1 MSTKTNAVQIGQ
13 INRVALDAPAPSGI
27 IVIDL
32 IRIKYLVVAFVR
44 KNWLNLLIF
53 VLFVYLVLIKSQTIS
68 ISFAQSDATPTAKL
82 VSEKTNLKQK
92 NSKQNPDNQAAF
104 IGGALTDKDG
114 DPTEGV
120 VEVLPQRPIPPVKSA
135 YAKDSKSDKGGNG
148 GNEANLFDNVSIF
161 VAPER
166 AEAAVVKSKRDKC
179 WDYVRRFVAVAKT
192 EREKFGIPVSI
203 TLAQGLLESD
213 AGDSRL
219 TRAANNHF
227 GVKTFNARVPHVV
240 MKDDSPTDKF
250 KKYDTAWESYRDHS
264 LLLMHDHYKGLQ
276 YLSKV
281 DYVNWAKGLQKAG
294 YATDPQYAAKL
305 IKIIENLQLYKLDEV

>member
-1 MSTKTNAVQIGQ
+1 MSVKTNSVHIGQ
-13 INRVALDAPAPSGI
+13 INRVALEAPAPTGI

-32 IRIKYLVVAFVR
+32 VHIKRLSVVFVK

-53 VLFVYLVLIKSQTIS
+53 VLFMYLIFTKSQGIS
-68 ISFAQSDATPTAKL
+68 ISFANADDAPTAK
-82 VSEKTNLKQK
+82 VVAEKIVLKQK
-92 NSKQNPDNQAAF
+92 NSKQNNNNEAAF
-104 IGGALTDKDG
+104 IGGALSNKDN

-120 VEVLPQRPIPPVKSA
+120 VDLLPQRPTQPVKSA
-135 YAKDSKSDKGGNG
+135 YAKGGND
-148 GNEANLFDNVSIF
+148 ANLFDNVSIF

-166 AEAAVVKSKRDKC
+166 ANAAVVKSKKDKC
-179 WDYVRRFVAVAKT
+179 WDYVRRFMAIAKT
-192 EREKFGIPVSI
+192 EKQKFGIPVSI

-227 GVKTFNARVPHVV
+227 GVKTFNKRVPHVV

-264 LLLMHDHYKGLQ
+264 LLLMRDHYKSLQ
-276 YLSKV
+276 YLSKT

>member
-1 MSTKTNAVQIGQ
+1 MSAKTNSVHIGQ
-13 INRVALDAPAPSGI
+13 INRVALEASAPSGI

-32 IRIKYLVVAFVR
+32 IHIKRLAVIFV
-44 KNWLNLLIF
+44 KNNWLNLLIF
-53 VLFVYLVLIKSQTIS
+53 VLFMYLIFTKSQGIS
-68 ISFAQSDATPTAKL
+68 ISFANSAETPTAK
-82 VSEKTNLKQK
+82 VVAQKVNLKQK
-92 NSKQNPDNQAAF
+92 NLKQNNNEAAF
-104 IGGALTDKDG
+104 IGGALSNKDNNKDN

-120 VEVLPQRPIPPVKSA
+120 VDLLPQRPAQPVKSA
-135 YAKDSKSDKGGNG
+135 YAKG

-166 AEAAVVKSKRDKC
+166 ANATVVKSKKDKC
-179 WDYVRRFVAVAKT
+179 WDYVRRFVAIAKT
-192 EREKFGIPVSI
+192 EKQKFGIPVSI

-219 TRAANNHF
+219 TRNANNHF
-227 GVKTFNARVPHVV
+227 GVKTFNKRVPHVV

-264 LLLMHDHYKGLQ
+264 LLLMRDHYKGLQ
-276 YLSKV
+276 YLSKT

-294 YATDPQYAAKL
+294 YATDPQYASKL

>member
-1 MSTKTNAVQIGQ
+1 MSAKTNSVHIGQ
-13 INRVALDAPAPSGI
+13 IHRVAFEAPAPSGI

-32 IRIKYLVVAFVR
+32 IQIKRLAIVFLR
-44 KNWLNLLIF
+44 NNWLNLIIL
-53 VLFVYLVLIKSQTIS
+53 VLFMYLILTKSQGIS
-68 ISFAQSDATPTAKL
+68 ISFADADVAPTA
-82 VSEKTNLKQK
+82 SKTMAQKVNLKQK
-92 NSKQNPDNQAAF
+92 ESKQKHPNEAAF
-104 IGGALTDKDG
+104 IGGVLSNKND

-120 VEVLPQRPIPPVKSA
+120 VDLLPQRPTQPVKSA
-135 YAKDSKSDKGGNG
+135 YAKAGK
-148 GNEANLFDNVSIF
+148 EANLFDNVSIF

-166 AEAAVVKSKRDKC
+166 AEAAVVKSKKDKC
-179 WDYVRRFVAVAKT
+179 WDYVRRFVAIAKS
-192 EREKFGIPVSI
+192 EKQKFGIPVSI

-227 GVKTFNARVPHVV
+227 GVKTFNRRVPHVV

-250 KKYDTAWESYRDHS
+250 KKYDSAWESYRDHS
-264 LLLMHDHYKGLQ
+264 LLLMRDHYKGLQ
-276 YLSKV
+276 YLSKT

>member
-1 MSTKTNAVQIGQ
+1 MSTKTNSVQIGQ
-13 INRVALDAPAPSGI
+13 INRVALDTPAPSGI
-27 IVIDL
+27 IVVDL

-53 VLFVYLVLIKSQTIS
+53 VMFIYLILIKSQTIS
-68 ISFAQSDATPTAKL
+68 ISFAQADATPTAKL
-82 VSEKTNLKQK
+82 VSEKVNLKQK
-92 NSKQNPDNQAAF
+92 NLKQNHDNEAAF
-104 IGGALTDKDG
+104 IGGALADKDG

-120 VEVLPQRPIPPVKSA
+120 VEVLPQRPTQPVKSA
-135 YAKDSKSDKGGNG
+135 YAKGGND
-148 GNEANLFDNVSIF
+148 ANLFDNVSIF

-166 AEAAVVKSKRDKC
+166 AEAAVVKSKKDKC
-179 WDYVRRFVAVAKT
+179 WDYVRRFVAIAKT
-192 EREKFGIPVSI
+192 ERQKFGIPVSI

-213 AGDSRL
+213 AGESRL

-264 LLLMHDHYKGLQ
+264 LLLMRDHYKSLQ

>member
-1 MSTKTNAVQIGQ
+1 MSTKTNSVQIGQ
-13 INRVALDAPAPSGI
+13 INRVALDTPAPSGI

-32 IRIKYLVVAFVR
+32 IRMKYLAIGFLR

-53 VLFVYLVLIKSQTIS
+53 VLFIYLVLIKSQTIS
-68 ISFAQSDATPTAKL
+68 ISFAQSAATPTAKL
-82 VSEKTNLKQK
+82 VSEKVNLKQK
-92 NSKQNPDNQAAF
+92 NLKQNSDNEAAF

-120 VEVLPQRPIPPVKSA
+120 VEVLPQRPIQPVKSA
-135 YAKDSKSDKGGNG
+135 YAKGGND
-148 GNEANLFDNVSIF
+148 ANLFDNVSIF

-166 AEAAVVKSKRDKC
+166 AEAAVVKSKKDKC
-179 WDYVRRFVAVAKT
+179 WDYVRRFVAIAKT
-192 EREKFGIPVSI
+192 ERQKFGIPVSI

-264 LLLMHDHYKGLQ
+264 LLLMRDHYKGLQ

>member
-1 MSTKTNAVQIGQ
+1 MSTKTNSVQIGQ
-13 INRVALDAPAPSGI
+13 INRVAIDTPAPSGI

-32 IRIKYLVVAFVR
+32 IRIKYLIVSFVK

-53 VLFVYLVLIKSQTIS
+53 VLFIYLVLIKSQTIS
-68 ISFAQSDATPTAKL
+68 ISFAQVGTTPTAEL
-82 VSEKTNLKQK
+82 VSDKVEGQTKNIKQK
-92 NSKQNPDNQAAF
+92 KQNYDNEAAF
-104 IGGALTDKDG
+104 IGGALTNSNNN

-120 VEVLPQRPIPPVKSA
+120 VEVLPQRPNQPVKSA
-135 YAKDSKSDKGGNG
+135 YAKGGND
-148 GNEANLFDNVSIF
+148 ANLFDNVSIF

-179 WDYVRRFVAVAKT
+179 WDYVRRFVTIAKT
-192 EREKFGIPVSI
+192 EKQKFGIPVSI

-213 AGDSRL
+213 AGESRL

-264 LLLMHDHYKGLQ
+264 LLLMRDHYKSLQ

>member
-1 MSTKTNAVQIGQ
+1 MSAKTNSVHIGQ
-13 INRVALDAPAPSGI
+13 INRVALEASAPTGI

-32 IRIKYLVVAFVR
+32 IHIKRLALVFI
-44 KNWLNLLIF
+44 KNNWLNLLIF
-53 VLFVYLVLIKSQTIS
+53 VLFMYLIFTKSQSIS
-68 ISFAQSDATPTAKL
+68 ISFANAADVTEAKAVAQK
-82 VSEKTNLKQK
+82 VSLKQK
-92 NSKQNPDNQAAF
+92 NLKQNNNEAAF
-104 IGGALTDKDG
+104 IGGALSEKDNKKDN

-120 VEVLPQRPIPPVKSA
+120 VDLLPQRSTQPVKSA
-135 YAKDSKSDKGGNG
+135 YAKT

-166 AEAAVVKSKRDKC
+166 ADAAVVKSKKDKC
-179 WDYVRRFVAVAKT
+179 WDYVRRFVAIAKT
-192 EREKFGIPVSI
+192 EKQKFGIPVSI

-219 TRAANNHF
+219 TRNANNHF
-227 GVKTFNARVPHVV
+227 GVKTFNKRVPHVV

-264 LLLMHDHYKGLQ
+264 LLLMRDHYKGLQ
-276 YLSKV
+276 YLSKT

>member
-1 MSTKTNAVQIGQ
+1 
-13 INRVALDAPAPSGI
+13 L
-27 IVIDL
+27 
-32 IRIKYLVVAFVR
+32 
-44 KNWLNLLIF
+44 
-53 VLFVYLVLIKSQTIS
+53 
-68 ISFAQSDATPTAKL
+68 
-82 VSEKTNLKQK
+82 NLKQK
-92 NSKQNPDNQAAF
+92 NLKQNGDSEAA
-104 IGGALTDKDG
+104 IMGSPVSNRND

-120 VEVLPQRPIPPVKSA
+120 VDLLPQRAPQPVKSA
-135 YAKDSKSDKGGNG
+135 YAKGGND
-148 GNEANLFDNVSIF
+148 ANLFDNVSIF

-166 AEAAVVKSKRDKC
+166 ANAAVVKSKKDKC
-179 WDYVRRFVAVAKT
+179 WDYVRRFVAIAKT
-192 EREKFGIPVSI
+192 EKQKFGIPVSI

-213 AGDSRL
+213 AGESRL

-227 GVKTFNARVPHVV
+227 GVKTFNKHVAHVV

-264 LLLMHDHYKGLQ
+264 LLLMRDHYKGLQ
-276 YLSKV
+276 YLSKT

>member
-1 MSTKTNAVQIGQ
+1 MSTKTNSVQIGQ
-13 INRVALDAPAPSGI
+13 INRVALDTPAPSGI

-53 VLFVYLVLIKSQTIS
+53 VMFIYLILIKSQTIS
-68 ISFAQSDATPTAKL
+68 ISFAQASSTPSAKL
-82 VSEKTNLKQK
+82 VSEKLNLKQK
-92 NSKQNPDNQAAF
+92 NSKQNPDNEAAF

-120 VEVLPQRPIPPVKSA
+120 VEVLPQRAPQPVKSA
-135 YAKDSKSDKGGNG
+135 YAKGGND
-148 GNEANLFDNVSIF
+148 ANLFDNVSIF

-227 GVKTFNARVPHVV
+227 GVKTFSARVPHVV

-264 LLLMHDHYKGLQ
+264 LLLMRDHYKSLQ

-305 IKIIENLQLYKLDEV
+305 IKIIQNLQLYKLDEV

>member
-1 MSTKTNAVQIGQ
+1 MSAKTNSVHIGQ
-13 INRVALDAPAPSGI
+13 INRVALEAPAPTGI

-32 IRIKYLVVAFVR
+32 IHIKRLALVFI
-44 KNWLNLLIF
+44 KNNWLNLLIF
-53 VLFVYLVLIKSQTIS
+53 VLFMYLIFTKSQSIS
-68 ISFAQSDATPTAKL
+68 ISFAESAEVPTAKA
-82 VSEKTNLKQK
+82 VAQKVNLKQK
-92 NSKQNPDNQAAF
+92 NLKQNNNEAAF
-104 IGGALTDKDG
+104 IGGALSEKEGNKDN
-114 DPTEGV
+114 DPTDGV
-120 VEVLPQRPIPPVKSA
+120 VDLLPQRPTQPVKSA
-135 YAKDSKSDKGGNG
+135 YAKG

-166 AEAAVVKSKRDKC
+166 ADAAVVKSKKDKC
-179 WDYVRRFVAVAKT
+179 WDYVRRFVAIAKT
-192 EREKFGIPVSI
+192 EKQKFGIPVSI

-219 TRAANNHF
+219 TRNANNHF
-227 GVKTFNARVPHVV
+227 GVKTFNKRVPHVV

-264 LLLMHDHYKGLQ
+264 LLLMRDHYKGLQ
-276 YLSKV
+276 YLSKT

>member
-1 MSTKTNAVQIGQ
+1 MSAKTNSVHIGQ
-13 INRVALDAPAPSGI
+13 INRVALEAPAPNGI

-32 IRIKYLVVAFVR
+32 IHIKRLAVVFV
-44 KNWLNLLIF
+44 KNNWLNLLIF
-53 VLFVYLVLIKSQTIS
+53 VLFVYLILTKMQGFS
-68 ISFAQSDATPTAKL
+68 ISFANAADTPTAKL
-82 VSEKTNLKQK
+82 VSEKGNLKQK
-92 NSKQNPDNQAAF
+92 NLKQNHNNEAAF
-104 IGGALTDKDG
+104 IGAALGEKDD
-114 DPTEGV
+114 DPANGV
-120 VEVLPQRPIPPVKSA
+120 IEVLPQRLPQPVKSA
-135 YAKDSKSDKGGNG
+135 YAKG

-166 AEAAVVKSKRDKC
+166 ADAAVVKSKKDKC
-179 WDYVRRFVAVAKT
+179 WDYVRRFVTIAKA
-192 EREKFGIPVSI
+192 EKQKFGIPVSI

-227 GVKTFNARVPHVV
+227 GVKTFNKRVPHVV

-264 LLLMHDHYKGLQ
+264 LLLMRDHYKGLQ
-276 YLSKV
+276 YLSKT

-305 IKIIENLQLYKLDEV
+305 IKIIENLQLFKLDEV

>member
-1 MSTKTNAVQIGQ
+1 MSAKTNSVQIGQ
-13 INRVALDAPAPSGI
+13 INRVAIEATAPSGI

-32 IRIKYLVVAFVR
+32 IRIKRLAIVFVT

-53 VLFVYLVLIKSQTIS
+53 VLFIYLMLTKVNGFS
-68 ISFAQSDATPTAKL
+68 ISFANAATEPPAKGFAQK
-82 VSEKTNLKQK
+82 VNFKQK
-92 NSKQNPDNQAAF
+92 MSNKNNSEASL
-104 IGGALTDKDG
+104 IGSVEGDKND

-120 VEVLPQRPIPPVKSA
+120 VDLLPKRTAQPVKSA
-135 YAKDSKSDKGGNG
+135 YAKGGND
-148 GNEANLFDNVSIF
+148 ANLFDNVSIF

-166 AEAAVVKSKRDKC
+166 ADAAVVKSKKDKC
-179 WDYVRRFVAVAKT
+179 WDYVRRFVTIAKA
-192 EREKFGIPVSI
+192 EKQKFGIPVSI

-227 GVKTFNARVPHVV
+227 GVKTFNKRVPHVV

-264 LLLMHDHYKGLQ
+264 LLLMHDHYKNLQ
-276 YLSKV
+276 YLSKT

>member
-1 MSTKTNAVQIGQ
+1 MSAKTNSVQIGQ
-13 INRVALDAPAPSGI
+13 INRVALQSSVPTGV

-32 IRIKYLVVAFVR
+32 VHIKRLSVVFI
-44 KNWLNLLIF
+44 KNNWLNLLIV
-53 VLFVYLVLIKSQTIS
+53 VLFAYLVLTKSQNIS
-68 ISFAQSDATPTAKL
+68 ISFASADEPAAPKMMTQK
-82 VSEKTNLKQK
+82 VNLKQK
-92 NSKQNPDNQAAF
+92 NLKQNNNNEAAF
-104 IGGALTDKDG
+104 IGGALSDKNG

-120 VEVLPQRPIPPVKSA
+120 VEVLPQRPTQPVKSA
-135 YAKDSKSDKGGNG
+135 YAKGGND
-148 GNEANLFDNVSIF
+148 ANLFDNVSIF

-166 AEAAVVKSKRDKC
+166 ANAAVVKSKKDKC
-179 WDYVRRFVAVAKT
+179 WDYVRRFVTIAKS
-192 EREKFGIPVSI
+192 EKQKFGIPVSI

-227 GVKTFNARVPHVV
+227 GVKTFNKRVPHVV

-250 KKYDTAWESYRDHS
+250 KKYDSAWESYRDHS
-264 LLLMHDHYKGLQ
+264 LLLMREHYKGLQ
-276 YLSKV
+276 YLSKT
-281 DYVNWAKGLQKAG
+281 DYVSWAKGLQKAG